1 MFYLDI
7 KSFLNTVCE
16 QIKYKPV
23 RPGISDELE
32 QHINDVKEEYIAKG
46 INSDEAEEKAVLQM
60 GDAEDIGK
68 KLNKI
73 HKPRL
78 DWKLIILIS
87 VLIGFGIFAV
97 IIKEKSNSIFGTT
110 ANIRNAIEYII
121 LGILLSIGV
130 YFFDYRKLKKHSGL
144 IYFIST
150 TITLSSLIPG
160 ISWRI
165 NGVYYTRLI
174 GSISFPIATLVLPLY
189 LILFIGFITKNK
201 NENFMKIHLESKEYK
216 INKSLIKVI
225 ILTIISLLL
234 MLLIRSFTNMIIL
247 MASYI
252 IVSTIKNIKDKEN
265 SKKKLVFMYG
275 TIITLTILSI
285 TYIFLQHSYRWE
297 RISSFINSENDS
309 SGSGYVQM
317 LEKETL
323 QKAKLFGEIDN
334 LSVPINDSILNFES
348 NYTFIYLIGKC
359 GLLVAG
365 IITITTILISVRL
378 IVNAKKIKEQYGKLL
393 IVGLSSLFILQSFA
407 TILMNLSIGIQA
419 DVNLPFVTYGSAYFI
434 VNIISIAIILSIY
447 RRKDINIISTNDD
460 NKQSGIHIGKWRIN
474 IERNA

>member
-1 MFYLDI
+1 MDI

-23 RPGISDELE
+23 IPGISDELE

-60 GDAEDIGK
+60 GNAEDIGK

-78 DWKLIILIS
+78 DWKLIILICI
-87 VLIGFGIFAV
+87 LIGFGIFAV
-97 IIKEKSNSIFGTT
+97 IIKETSNSIFGTT
-110 ANIRNAIEYII
+110 ANVRNAIEYII

-144 IYFIST
+144 IYFIAT
-150 TITLSSLIPG
+150 IITLSSLIPG

-174 GSISFPIATLVLPLY
+174 GSISLPIATLALPLY
-189 LILFIGFITKNK
+189 LISFIGLITKNNK
-201 NENFMKIHLESKEYK
+201 ENNIKLHFANNECK
-216 INKSLIKVI
+216 INKGSIKI
-225 ILTIISLLL
+225 IVLTIISLLS
-234 MLLIRSFTNMIIL
+234 MLLLRSFTNMIIL
-247 MASYI
+247 TASYI
-252 IVSTIKNIKDKEN
+252 IVSTIKIIKDKEN
-265 SKKKLVFMYG
+265 SKKKLILMYG
-275 TIITLTILSI
+275 STIAIAVFSI
-285 TYIFLQHSYRWE
+285 TYMFFQHSYRWE
-297 RISSFINSENDS
+297 RINSFINSENDP

-317 LEKETL
+317 LQKETL
-323 QKAKLFGEIDN
+323 QKAKIFGEVDN
-334 LSVPINDSILNFES
+334 LSVPINDSIFNFES

-365 IITITTILISVRL
+365 IITLTTILISVRL
-378 IVNAKKIKEQYGKLL
+378 IINAKNIKEQYGKLL
-393 IVGLSSLFILQSFA
+393 VVGLSSLFIFQSFA

-419 DVNLPFVTYGSAYFI
+419 DVNLPFVTYGSTYFI
-434 VNIISIAIILSIY
+434 VNIISISIILSIY
-447 RRKDINIISTNDD
+447 RRKDINIISTIDKKRN
-460 NKQSGIHIGKWRIN
+460 GIHIGKWKIN

>member
-46 INSDEAEEKAVLQM
+46 MKDNEAEEKAVLQM
-60 GDAEDIGK
+60 GNAEDIGK

-78 DWKLIILIS
+78 DWKLIILICI
-87 VLIGFGIFAV
+87 LIGFGIFAV
-97 IIKEKSNSIFGTT
+97 IIKENSNSIFGMT
-110 ANIRNAIEYII
+110 ANIRNTIKYII
-121 LGILLSIGV
+121 IGFLLSIGI

-144 IYFIST
+144 IYLIATFIV
-150 TITLSSLIPG
+150 LSSLIPG

-189 LILFIGFITKNK
+189 LISFIGFITKNK
-201 NENFMKIHLESKEYK
+201 KENIVKIHFGSKEHK
-216 INKSLIKVI
+216 INKRLIEVT
-225 ILTIISLLL
+225 ILAIISLLS

-247 MASYI
+247 TVSYI
-252 IVSTIKNIKDKEN
+252 IVSTIKIIKDKEN
-265 SKKKLVFMYG
+265 SKKKLILMYG
-275 TIITLTILSI
+275 RVITLTIFSI
-285 TYIFLQHSYRWE
+285 IYIFLQHSYRWE
-297 RISSFINSENDS
+297 RISSFINSENDL

-317 LEKETL
+317 LQKETL
-323 QKAKLFGEIDN
+323 QKAKILGEVEN

-359 GLLVAG
+359 GLLVAV
-365 IITITTILISVRL
+365 IIAITTILISVRL
-378 IVNAKKIKEQYGKLL
+378 IINAKNIKEQYGKLL
-393 IVGLSSLFILQSFA
+393 IVGLSLLFILQSFA
-407 TILMNLSIGIQA
+407 TIFMNLSIGIQV

-434 VNIISIAIILSIY
+434 VNIVSIAIILSIY
-447 RRKDINIISTNDD
+447 RRKDISIISTDD
-460 NKQSGIHIGKWRIN
+460 DKKRSGIHIGKWRIN